1 MVRPFEAFIARIRE
15 HYIEQFRAFVAEL
28 KQEGARGGGP
38 ELKLR
43 LDPKCEIF
51 QQLYCIDFFKADPLE
66 LLELEPARFLS
77 FEPLSG
83 AIGDAR
89 FIIEHFRWDDVEIY
103 HDLGMPLKGI
113 DQWFERWFDE
123 KEERLEATAEFS
135 NAIHSLLVEANHLSI
150 DFGTAPTAAFWELLD
165 LLEVA
170 GAKSIRVTRSRAEA
184 ALTDVGKSTDTDTLN
199 S

>member
-1 MVRPFEAFIARIRE
+1 MDVEAFIARIRE
-15 HYIEQFRAFVAEL
+15 HYIEQFRAFVAEQ
-28 KQEGARGGGP
+28 KQGCVGGGP
-38 ELKLR
+38 EVKLR
-43 LDPKCEIF
+43 LSPECELF
-51 QQLYCIDFFKADPLE
+51 RHLYCIDFIKTDPLE
-66 LLELEPARFLS
+66 LLELQPARFLS

-89 FIIEHFRWDDVEIY
+89 FSIEHLRWDDVEVY

-150 DFGTAPTAAFWELLD
+150 DFGSAPTAAFWELLA
-165 LLEVA
+165 LLEAA
-170 GAKSIRVTRSRAEA
+170 GAKSIRVTSSRAQADNE
-184 ALTDVGKSTDTDTLN
+184 
-199 S
+199 